1 MKACMMVLLLVLTT
15 GACREEDDGLP
26 PRPVATDQSN
36 NQADVELTRSV
47 RDALVSA
54 ESLSMMGKNVVVV
67 AAGGK
72 VELSGEVESAAE
84 KDEVERIVRGVSGVT
99 SVVNRIEVKA

>member
-1 MKACMMVLLLVLTT
+1 MKAPMMVLLLVLTT

-26 PRPVATDQSN
+26 ARPVATDQSN
-36 NQADVELTRSV
+36 EQADVELTRSV
-47 RDALVSA
+47 RDALVNA

-72 VELSGEVESAAE
+72 VVLSGEVESATE

-99 SVVNRIEVKA
+99 SVENRIEIKA

>member
-1 MKACMMVLLLVLTT
+1 MKASMMVLLLVLTT

-26 PRPVATDQSN
+26 PRPVATDQSTKE
-36 NQADVELTRSV
+36 ADGELTRNV
-47 RDALVSA
+47 RDALVNA

-67 AAGGK
+67 AEDGK

-99 SVVNRIEVKA
+99 NVVNGIEIKA

>member
-1 MKACMMVLLLVLTT
+1 MIGIGLLLALA

-26 PRPVATDQSN
+26 RAPVATDQSN
-36 NQADVELTRSV
+36 EQADLELSRSV
-47 RDALVSA
+47 RDALVNA

-67 AAGGK
+67 AADGK
-72 VELSGEVESAAE
+72 VTLSGEVETATE

-99 SVVNRIEVKA
+99 SVDNRIEVKA